1 MNNKIVD
8 PLERS
13 RDISESAALVSQI
26 CKNDEGAGDF
36 KELYSEL
43 QAQINCFK
51 DATPLRGSSGN
62 FRFEILKFMSDFV
75 QMKRSNE
82 TTKRLFYGVFNTPE
96 YTPTGTAIC
105 FFDIN
110 DIERVFQ
117 LDNFD
122 YEMGEEIQNYK
133 FDASFQIQNCPSL
146 THNEKEKAKY
156 RSLTNQLRRMKN
168 GAYPVRRRKASFMTL
183 HRYRITSLVVDQIG
197 EAEVKAKLVGRG
209 QEGFSNLNVIYAGTD
224 NGKVLRIAHYFTD
237 GYFTNDEEDEEHV
250 EVLEEIQMFG
260 NDTTVNQIRIVE

>member
-1 MNNKIVD
+1 MHLPESKEFVKFLEHNEKVFLFQHMNNKIVD

-26 CKNDEGAGDF
+26 CKNDEGSGDF

-51 DATPLRGSSGN
+51 DATPLRGNSGN

-75 QMKRSNE
+75 QLKS
-82 TTKRLFYGVFNTPE
+82 KKLFYGVFNTPE

-122 YEMGEEIQNYK
+122 YDMGEEIQNYK
-133 FDASFQIQNCPSL
+133 FDATFQIQNCPSL
-146 THNEKEKAKY
+146 AGITI
-156 RSLTNQLRRMKN
+156 SLILFNL
-168 GAYPVRRRKASFMTL
+168 G
-183 HRYRITSLVVDQIG
+183 IG
-197 EAEVKAKLVGRG
+197 
-209 QEGFSNLNVIYAGTD
+209 NMVIW
-224 NGKVLRIAHYFTD
+224 
-237 GYFTNDEEDEEHV
+237 
-250 EVLEEIQMFG
+250 
-260 NDTTVNQIRIVE
+260 